1 MSLYD
6 LYPPMPAEL
15 EPYRGLALG
24 VVPIEFRGCL
34 VGQPCIEIS
43 SGTPVLL
50 LERITPSWRGVAVLD
65 LTIDCVRYA
74 KAADLALALEEE
86 LPTFLSGESLYLIQH
101 SSEYEDPLTCE
112 NSDISSLYGV
122 RLNLIPQNVWG
133 DMVGD
138 FWFFDLDRQRKVLL
152 MSYSG
157 SGCLVEDPDAVAKWW
172 VGACR
177 LMLMVERTPGESMW

>member
-74 KAADLALALEEE
+74 KAADLAL
-86 LPTFLSGESLYLIQH
+86 
-101 SSEYEDPLTCE
+101 EYEDPLTCG

-133 DMVGD
+133 DMIGD

>member
-1 MSLYD
+1 
-6 LYPPMPAEL
+6 MPTEL
-15 EPYRGLALG
+15 DPYLGLTIDA
-24 VVPIEFRGCL
+24 VPDNLKGCL
-34 VGQPCIEIS
+34 KGQPFIEIS
-43 SGTPVLL
+43 SGKPVVLL
-50 LERITPSWRGVAVLD
+50 ADICSSRQRYPMLD
-65 LTIDCVRYA
+65 LQIDCIRYVNI
-74 KAADLALALEEE
+74 ADLALALDEE
-86 LPTFLSGESLYLIQH
+86 LPTYLTCESLYLIQNPG
-101 SSEYEDPLTCE
+101 EYIDIEDGKHHIMDTM
-112 NSDISSLYGV
+112 GW
-122 RLNLIPQNVWG
+122 RLHRIPQNVWG